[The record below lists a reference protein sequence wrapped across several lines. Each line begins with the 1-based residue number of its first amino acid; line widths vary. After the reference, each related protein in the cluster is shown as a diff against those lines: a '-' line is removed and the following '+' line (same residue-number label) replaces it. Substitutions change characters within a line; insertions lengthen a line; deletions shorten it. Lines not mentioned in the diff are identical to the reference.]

1 MRLRRRAC
9 LRLLLPLTSPI
20 AFIVNLLRPPS
31 SVPRIATRGPHP
43 EGHDGALV
51 RSTLA
56 PGHPCLLRPR
66 VRPTRPRTS
75 WTSRSATD
83 ASPDRGI
90 AERAEHDRGTA
101 VRDAGG
107 ADRLEHIAI
116 DLAALRS
123 DLAALTQAQATVHSD
138 FRDHI
143 VRSAL
148 IGDVHASDWSR
159 MQLEVAETAQRVRT
173 VEDSRVRMRTYGT
186 ILRLT
191 FGVSIVGAVA
201 GIIGLVNMFAALGR

>member
-1 MRLRRRAC
+1 M
-9 LRLLLPLTSPI
+9 
-20 AFIVNLLRPPS
+20 
-31 SVPRIATRGPHP
+31 
-43 EGHDGALV
+43 
-51 RSTLA
+51 
-56 PGHPCLLRPR
+56 
-66 VRPTRPRTS
+66 
-75 WTSRSATD
+75 TD

-90 AERAEHDRGTA
+90 AERAEHDRGPA

-107 ADRLEHIAI
+107 TDRLDHIAV

-123 DLAALTQAQATVHSD
+123 DLAAFTQAQAKVNSD

-143 VRSAL
+143 VKSAL
-148 IGDVHASDWSR
+148 IGDVHTSDWSR
-159 MQLEVAETAQRVRT
+159 IEVQVAETAQRVRT
-173 VEDSRVRMRTYGT
+173 VEDWRVEMRTYGT